1 MTEEDERALYD
12 ILDGLN
18 ERGIKFALSN
28 VSHHKGSVN
37 KILLDWK
44 KEGRYHMHRIKF
56 NYNNCSYHTKNKDN
70 VTQEVLVT
78 NY

>member
-1 MTEEDERALYD
+1 MGR
-12 ILDGLN
+12 
-18 ERGIKFALSN
+18 RKFALSN